1 MATKILCIDDE
12 EDFVELLGT
21 AMGRDGF
28 EVETCSDPVKG
39 LARLGE
45 VQFGVVVMDLMM
57 PGTSGMSLVEA
68 VRGLAGYAQSPIFV
82 LSAKILNDEE
92 RKFLMSSK
100 VHFVAKPFSARQL
113 SKMIR
118 ENVAL

>member
-1 MATKILCIDDE
+1 MATKILLIDDE
-12 EDFVELLGT
+12 EDFVGLLGT

-28 EVETCSDPVKG
+28 EVETCSDPIKG

-57 PGTSGMSLVEA
+57 PGATGMSLVKS
-68 VRGLAGYAQSPIFV
+68 VRGMPAYAQSPLFV
-82 LSAKILNDEE
+82 LSAKTLSDDE
-92 RKFLMSSK
+92 RKFLLASK

-118 ENVAL
+118 ENVVL